1 MSATAHPHQAT
12 PAPRPHRPPRL
23 AGASI
28 NLMYVPALVLFAVC
42 IIYPVLQ
49 GVSIAMTNW
58 DGYSSRRAFVGLE
71 NFARVFSDPNF
82 STAMTNTFIYG
93 VGSTVIQQVLGLLFA
108 VLLDQKLRGRQI
120 ARAIIYLPVLV
131 SPVVMGL
138 MYYLVF
144 RYHQGALNDIL
155 GVFGA
160 APVSWMSDAGVAI
173 GVIVVVNSLQFMGI
187 SMLIYLSGLQG
198 IPQEIREAAALDG
211 SIGWSQFRSITIPQ
225 LMPAFA
231 SSVVLNLIGGLKLY
245 DVIQVLTGG
254 GPGYATNSVST
265 LIGRTYFGNQ
275 AAGYAAAQGIVLFLV
290 IVVCTVAL
298 NWWFD
303 RTRSHLEN

>member
-12 PAPRPHRPPRL
+12 PPTGPRRPPRF

-28 NLMYVPALVLFAVC
+28 NLMYVPALMLFAVF
-42 IIYPVLQ
+42 IIYPVVQ

-71 NFARVFSDPNF
+71 NFTRVFSDPNF
-82 STAMTNTFIYG
+82 STAMINTFIYG
-93 VGSTVIQQVLGLLFA
+93 VGSTLIQQVLGLLFA

-155 GVFGA
+155 GLFGA
-160 APVSWMSDAGVAI
+160 APVSWMSDAGVAV

-211 SIGWSQFRSITIPQ
+211 SVGWSQFLTITVPQ

-290 IVVCTVAL
+290 IVVCTVFL

-303 RTRSHLEN
+303 RTRSRLEN

>member
-28 NLMYVPALVLFAVC
+28 NLMYVPALVLFAVF

-131 SPVVMGL
+131 SPVSWASCTTSSSATTKAHSTTSSACSAPPPCRGCL
-138 MYYLVF
+138 M
-144 RYHQGALNDIL
+144 
-155 GVFGA
+155 
-160 APVSWMSDAGVAI
+160 
-173 GVIVVVNSLQFMGI
+173 
-187 SMLIYLSGLQG
+187 
-198 IPQEIREAAALDG
+198 
-211 SIGWSQFRSITIPQ
+211 
-225 LMPAFA
+225 
-231 SSVVLNLIGGLKLY
+231 
-245 DVIQVLTGG
+245 
-254 GPGYATNSVST
+254 
-265 LIGRTYFGNQ
+265 Q
-275 AAGYAAAQGIVLFLV
+275 A
-290 IVVCTVAL
+290 
-298 NWWFD
+298 WP
-303 RTRSHLEN
+303 LE